1 MSNWAI
7 AVIIFTGACL
17 VIDIIF
23 SIGCTV
29 GGWFD
34 LKYLLNALKSSEV
47 DETDDGR
54 VVNE

>member
-1 MSNWAI
+1 MSNWVI
-7 AVIIFTGACL
+7 ASLIYAGLCVL
-17 VIDIIF
+17 IDLIF

-34 LKYLLNALKSSEV
+34 LKFLLNALKASEV

-54 VVNE
+54 VD